1 MCTDVLPYLCL
12 FAMSVPGARG
22 CQRRVL
28 EGWEEKV
35 AVGGWLETVNP
46 LSDKTTLHNK
56 GLNGPLH
63 QQEYYSE

>member
-1 MCTDVLPYLCL
+1 MFVQKWTIKKKITTEGSCP
-12 FAMSVPGARG
+12 
-22 CQRRVL
+22 RRTL